1 MNDSKKLW
9 EEVDSEI
16 TAPPIEL
23 GRYASDDYA
32 NDPKHFAFVTS
43 RYKFASKLLGGL
55 ETVMEVGC
63 GDGFGAPIVADAVE
77 RLICADINEPLLK
90 DIERRHKS
98 FVKNATYEYFDF
110 REGAYSPAV
119 NAVYLIDVIEHIFPD
134 EEANFMKNL
143 VSSIR
148 DHGIM
153 LIGTP
158 NKSAEQYA
166 SPWSRKGH
174 VNLKTQDTLRDVG
187 LAYFHNVFM
196 FGMNDEVVHTG
207 YAPMC
212 HFIWALC
219 VDPRR

>member
-16 TAPPIEL
+16 TAAPIEL

-43 RYKFASKLLGGL
+43 RYKFASKMLGGMD
-55 ETVMEVGC
+55 TVMEVGC
-63 GDGFGAPIVADAVE
+63 GDGFGAPLVADAVG
-77 RLICADINEPLLK
+77 RLICADINAPLLK
-90 DIERRHKS
+90 DTERRHKD

-110 REGAYSPAV
+110 REGSYKPEV
-119 NAVYLIDVIEHIFPD
+119 DAVYMIDVIEHIFPG
-134 EEANFMKNL
+134 EEATFMVNL
-143 VSSIR
+143 TGSIR
-148 DHGIM
+148 DHGVM

-166 SPWSRKGH
+166 SEWSRKGH
-174 VNLKTQDTLRDVG
+174 INLKTQDTLRDLG
-187 LAYFHNVFM
+187 LKYFHNVFL

-219 VDPRR
+219 VTPRR